1 MFSQADDMS
10 YLRKPPE
17 ELDQKQKCEGH
28 GKKNP
33 KIALP
38 ILINVGTHITVD
50 AQKIIDHVRKQCGVG
65 QKKLIAGDMQTFK
78 NILFIKLR
86 DPEAN
91 NDWVPIAGEWH
102 LTAHFLDGMV
112 RKNWRQIYEPIA
124 LHFDIKGLQYKLVT
138 KHTSIRLRW
147 TMIIGNAGLKWLR
160 SIFGED
166 GIKDP
171 LKLLEQCKL
180 NIPVYNFISFI
191 FYFVN

>member
-1 MFSQADDMS
+1 MFSQADEMS

-17 ELDQKQKCEGH
+17 ELDQKQKFEGH

-65 QKKLIAGDMQTFK
+65 QKKLIAGDMQIFK

-91 NDWVPIAGEWH
+91 NDWVPIAGEWY

-138 KHTSIRLRW
+138 KHTSMRLRW

-171 LKLLEQCKL
+171 LKLLEQCKM
-180 NIPVYNFISFI
+180 NIPVYNFISFL
-191 FYFVN
+191 FHFVN